1 MWQLWLYVPLHV
13 LLLYRWTWWSQDL
26 SSEPSRF
33 HQIRL
38 QLQPVLFSGLQPA
51 RHLQMVPRPATSG
64 ELRSR
69 PDSGDGPNTRICEE
83 SRKIHLWGQQ
93 RQNQT
98 RRPLCCR
105 DLRCD
110 GWVTALRIPL
120 AHQTA
125 GVFVGRCLIVNFWL
139 LHRLFKLSR
148 SSFVLKEKFLISWT
162 IKPIELILLT
172 FSHQFVRCWVSF
184 SGCQTLTLRLPLAA
198 N

>member
-1 MWQLWLYVPLHV
+1 MLCSKSINHLYK
-13 LLLYRWTWWSQDL
+13 LLLRLFHSRDFMSLHMLLLLRRTWWSRHL

-33 HQIRL
+33 HPSRL

-51 RHLQMVPRPATSG
+51 RHLQMVPRPAAYG

-83 SRKIHLWGQQ
+83 SRKILLWGQQ

-98 RRPLCCR
+98 HRPLCCR

-110 GWVTALRIPL
+110 GWVIVLRLPL

-125 GVFVGRCLIVNFWL
+125 GTFVVPVGTGRCLIVKFWL
-139 LHRLFKLSR
+139 LHRIFKLSH
-148 SSFVLKEKFLISWT
+148 SSFEQNLSLSW
-162 IKPIELILLT
+162 KK
-172 FSHQFVRCWVSF
+172 SF
-184 SGCQTLTLRLPLAA
+184 W
-198 N
+198 